1 MGALGKMEGML
12 NRADTEEQAGRR
24 KGSRPRLGKPAPGA
38 VLRFPGQEGHKVA
51 AVGGNEV

>member
-12 NRADTEEQAGRR
+12 NRAETEEQEGRR

>member
-1 MGALGKMEGML
+1 MEGML

-38 VLRFPGQEGHKVA
+38 AVRFPGHEGHKVA